1 MQGLGF
7 VRNRGG
13 GQWAELPGN
22 ERNRSW
28 EGREQLEAVDSQW
41 SALQHISSCQH
52 LPEGS

>member
-1 MQGLGF
+1 MQAWGLSET
-7 VRNRGG
+7 GG
-13 GQWAELPGN
+13 GQQAELPGN

-41 SALQHISSCQH
+41 SALQHTGSCQP